1 MSTCIKC
8 KAALPEGAIYCPM
21 CGKKQ
26 VAEKRKTL
34 KRANGTGSVYKLPG
48 RRTRPWVA
56 AKGKVIIGYYERK
69 TDALETL
76 DKLAGHTVAERYNF
90 TFAQVYDEW
99 SKEHYRSVSASSI
112 AGYGAAYKKF
122 AQLHAKKFRD
132 LRTADFQTVIDAN
145 ANQSISTLNNCKL
158 LASQMSKWAI
168 REEITSTNFATFVR
182 IPQKAVKEKE
192 IFTPEEIASL
202 TADDS
207 DTARVILMLIYTG
220 MRVGELFKLPVKD
233 YHGAY
238 AIGGEKTKA
247 GKNRVIPIRPEG
259 QKYFEYFTGIANDE
273 RLLSGYAAKNTQQFR
288 EVYFYPLLD
297 KLGIRRKTPHSTRH
311 TYASWA
317 LQNGIAPENLQKIL
331 GHKKFATTAEIYYH
345 SDADTLVSAVLN
357 ASNRV
362 SNPKQTD
369 ADEN

>member
-34 KRANGTGSVYKLPG
+34 KRANGTGSVYTLPG

-69 TDALETL
+69 TDALEAL

-122 AQLHAKKFRD
+122 AQLHTKKFRD
-132 LRTADFQTVIDAN
+132 LRTADFQAVIDAN

-158 LASQMSKWAI
+158 LASQLSKWAI
-168 REEITSTNFATFVR
+168 REEIASTNFAAFVR
-182 IPQKAVKEKE
+182 LPKKETKEKE
-192 IFTPEEIASL
+192 IFTPEDIAAL

-220 MRVGELFKLPVKD
+220 MRIGELFKLPVED
-233 YHGAY
+233 YHGTY

-259 QKYFEYFTGIANDE
+259 QKYFEYFANLANDE
-273 RLLSGYAAKNTQQFR
+273 RLLSGYAAKDMQQFR
-288 EVYFYPLLD
+288 QIYYYPLLS
-297 KLGIRRKTPHSTRH
+297 KLGIKRKTPHSTRH

-331 GHKKFATTAEIYYH
+331 GHEKFATTAEIYYH
-345 SDADTLVSAVLN
+345 SNADALVSAVLN

-362 SNPKQTD
+362 SNLKQTD
-369 ADEN
+369 TDEN